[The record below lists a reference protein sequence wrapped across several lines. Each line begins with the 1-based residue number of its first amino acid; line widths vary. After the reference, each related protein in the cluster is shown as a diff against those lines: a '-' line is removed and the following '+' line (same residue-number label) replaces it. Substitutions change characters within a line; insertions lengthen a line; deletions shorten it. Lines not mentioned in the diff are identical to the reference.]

1 MYGEDLFLVQTLKQ
15 SFSKYLPC
23 RDVNMKMNVRRET
36 NRYKMRG
43 LCIYKKKAVNI
54 YFFLINPGACGWYWY
69 LSDSTFQKW

>member
-23 RDVNMKMNVRRET
+23 RDVNMKMNVRREM

-43 LCIYKKKAVNI
+43 LCIYKKKAVNSD
-54 YFFLINPGACGWYWY
+54 FF
-69 LSDSTFQKW
+69 